1 MRDQFPARRISKK
14 ERTDETEKCTVGMG
28 KAGGNVEATRDEYTK
43 VRKSLAAELC
53 KRRVTRSRRNLRELK
68 RRGKYHEETS
78 EKMEKLT
85 KMWTYE

>member
-14 ERTDETEKCTVGMG
+14 EITDETEKCTVGVE

-43 VRKSLAAELC
+43 VGKSLAELY
-53 KRRVTRSRRNLRELK
+53 KRRVTRSRRNLRKLK
-68 RRGKYHEETS
+68 RRGKYHEVTS
-78 EKMEKLT
+78 EKMEKLR